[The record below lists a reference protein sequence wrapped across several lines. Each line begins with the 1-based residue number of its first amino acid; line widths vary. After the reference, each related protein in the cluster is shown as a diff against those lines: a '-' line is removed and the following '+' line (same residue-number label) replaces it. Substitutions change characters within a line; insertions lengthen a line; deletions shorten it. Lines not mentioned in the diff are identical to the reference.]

1 LKKSGNITI
10 REVASAAG
18 VSLGTA
24 SRVLNNKDTVH
35 PDIRVRVQQA
45 IEKLGYR
52 PNAIAQSMRRRST
65 HMIGCIIRDIN
76 IPVLADFVRAAH
88 DVLDEAGYSLL
99 ISNSDGRQDRER
111 ELLNRLNSQQAEGIL
126 FGPYTPIDLKFEQ
139 FLRSLDMPIV
149 LVDRDQPE
157 WADCVMADHAS
168 SVRDATARLLRLGH
182 RRIALLTGQ
191 PTIYPARERVRGY
204 REAYVAKGLEVD
216 PALIRAASFLS
227 TEGFGHA
234 SSVLAGSNPPTAI
247 IAGGIDLLAGVLK
260 AIRVRNLRIP
270 EEISVVGVGDSELAE
285 LHSPPISVARWDQ
298 GEIGRSAARL
308 VLSRMAN
315 GPALP
320 TERVLLPTEFIL
332 RDSVDVPRGGVKD
345 KDAF

>member
-1 LKKSGNITI
+1 
-10 REVASAAG
+10 
-18 VSLGTA
+18 
-24 SRVLNNKDTVH
+24 
-35 PDIRVRVQQA
+35 VRVQQA

-65 HMIGCIIRDIN
+65 HMIGRIIRDIN
-76 IPVLADFVRAAH
+76 IPVLADFVRAAR

-168 SVRDATARLLRLGH
+168 SVREATARLLRLGH

-204 REAYVAKGLEVD
+204 REAYAAKGLEVD
-216 PALIRAASFLS
+216 SPLTASHRRQRWNPDGRRGDIVKTNDAHGLGDGGRAHRQARTRSDPIICRPPSEPQRPRPS
-227 TEGFGHA
+227 TEAKRHC
-234 SSVLAGSNPPTAI
+234 
-247 IAGGIDLLAGVLK
+247 
-260 AIRVRNLRIP
+260 
-270 EEISVVGVGDSELAE
+270 
-285 LHSPPISVARWDQ
+285 H
-298 GEIGRSAARL
+298 EIGSA
-308 VLSRMAN
+308 SR
-315 GPALP
+315 
-320 TERVLLPTEFIL
+320 F
-332 RDSVDVPRGGVKD
+332 GG
-345 KDAF
+345 